1 MLSVSR
7 LKELIAQTHAHG
19 VATAKKIAEL
29 VKQLRSL
36 EALNRKRR
44 KEVAEKTKPKPAP
57 APAASFLMFDSVT
70 VSEIFAT
77 AVAVAGYVGGSFPTF
92 PELLK
97 RFPKAKHLSIA
108 VNSSEDA
115 ETLDVENGDA
125 IVTDIPAWVKRQLAR
140 GVKRPCIYASLSK
153 WGEINAILSQYGLS
167 SRVRRWVADY
177 TGTPH
182 IPEGF
187 DACQFTDTYAGRN
200 LDASLCH
207 ADFLD

>member
-1 MLSVSR
+1 MTVQK

-44 KEVAEKTKPKPAP
+44 KEVNEKTKPAP
-57 APAASFLMFDSVT
+57 VASTFVMFDSVT

-77 AVAVAGYVGGSFPTF
+77 AIAVAGYVGGNFPTYKDL
-92 PELLK
+92 LLK
-97 RFPKAKHLSIA
+97 FPKAKHLSIA

-125 IVTDIPAWVKRQLAR
+125 TVADIPAWVKRQLAR

-153 WGEINAILSQYGLS
+153 WGEINAILAQFSLN